1 MRSPIFVQNH
11 REQETGQR
19 WTLQSDKMLRVALGP
34 EVLAAQG
41 AMVAY
46 QGAMDFSYQGA
57 KNLSGMLKKAVSGE
71 GGNLMR
77 VTGQGEVFFARA
89 AHNVFLLQLESDAI
103 TVNTRSLLAF
113 DANLGYDIRL
123 IGNAGILAGGLFNLL
138 VQGQGVVAVSSD
150 GPPMLLDCSQQPTFV
165 DPQAAVC
172 WSANLQPQVK
182 STFKMGSLIGRGS
195 GESFQLGFHGPGFVV
210 VQPSEG
216 QPVVAAS

>member
-1 MRSPIFVQNH
+1 MDGVRPDAHSLRH
-11 REQETGQR
+11 RRADRLCEERTR
-19 WTLQSDKMLRVALGP
+19 ALRDG
-34 EVLAAQG
+34 
-41 AMVAY
+41 
-46 QGAMDFSYQGA
+46 F
-57 KNLSGMLKKAVSGE
+57 
-71 GGNLMR
+71 
-77 VTGQGEVFFARA
+77 
-89 AHNVFLLQLESDAI
+89 
-103 TVNTRSLLAF
+103 
-113 DANLGYDIRL
+113 
-123 IGNAGILAGGLFNLL
+123 
-138 VQGQGVVAVSSD
+138 VAVSSD

>member
-1 MRSPIFVQNH
+1 
-11 REQETGQR
+11 
-19 WTLQSDKMLRVALGP
+19 
-34 EVLAAQG
+34 
-41 AMVAY
+41 
-46 QGAMDFSYQGA
+46 
-57 KNLSGMLKKAVSGE
+57 
-71 GGNLMR
+71 MR

-89 AHNVFLLQLESDAI
+89 AHNVFLLQLEGDAI

-216 QPVVAAS
+216 QPVVAGS